1 MCVVFF
7 LTGDNSY
14 LSTVQIIDSLG
25 PRRVQVDRGGSAGC
39 AGLPEIYRDSSIPR
53 GERGKYAIR
62 VGRTVSGMYLPMLSL
77 YLSVC
82 IYLCCHYT
90 NLVCIYLSF
99 YYTFL
104 VFIYLSYHCHHLRL
118 HSVYPCPLP
127 SSSPGRHR
135 GRLHHPNLTYRLCRE
150 PYPAINKWQIMLVS
164 NKIHNSM
171 FTVAV
176 SLVRRSNHFFKTCLK
191 KLS

>member
-1 MCVVFF
+1 M
-7 LTGDNSY
+7 LSLY
-14 LSTVQIIDSLG
+14 LSSMY
-25 PRRVQVDRGGSAGC
+25 
-39 AGLPEIYRDSSIPR
+39 LPELSLYLSGVYLPELSLYLSGMYLPELLLYLS
-53 GERGKYAIR
+53 GVYLP
-62 VGRTVSGMYLPMLSL
+62 VLSLYLSGMYLPMLSL

-164 NKIHNSM
+164 NKIHNYM

-176 SLVRRSNHFFKTCLK
+176 SLVRKSNHFFKTCLK